1 MHISHPFFGIDV
13 DWFDH
18 VFSVVQTLPKMGP
31 VDAQLVMRD
40 LYEGKY
46 GIYNHIG
53 KSKIRPLSSVA
64 CHPCEDFNTG
74 SMLESSM
81 TMYIEKRIKD
91 HFGLTLLEY
100 LQQPLDVVEMMNK
113 LSDEYN
119 QKRSKEVQH
128 VEDSL
133 KKIG

>member
-1 MHISHPFFGIDV
+1 M

-18 VFSVVQTLPKMGP
+18 IFSVVQSLPKLGP

-53 KSKIRPLSSVA
+53 KSKIRPLSSIA
-64 CHPCEDFNTG
+64 SHPCEDINTG

-81 TMYIEKRIKD
+81 MVYIEKRIKD

-100 LQQPLDVVEMMNK
+100 LQQPMDVVEMMNRI
-113 LSDEYN
+113 SDDHN
-119 QKRSKEVQH
+119 SKRAKEIQTTQD
-128 VEDSL
+128 EL
-133 KKIG
+133 NKIR